1 MLPLSKE
8 SIEARARAMFL
19 AYLSVTGNKNVRG
32 EDVPPWEALP
42 QKVKDAWIAA
52 QDAERTATI
61 TEVLDLLKTW
71 GGLFGNSE
79 DVKPRVEALAQRIAL
94 AAGTAPINPQDAL
107 PVSQEPPPPRPG
119 PQTEPPPSTEPVPGQ
134 TPRPK
139 H

>member
-52 QDAERTATI
+52 QDAERQ
-61 TEVLDLLKTW
+61 DH
-71 GGLFGNSE
+71 
-79 DVKPRVEALAQRIAL
+79 
-94 AAGTAPINPQDAL
+94 APA
-107 PVSQEPPPPRPG
+107 VARPG
-119 PQTEPPPSTEPVPGQ
+119 MGRRDRRCVNPGKRLSSQ
-134 TPRPK
+134 
-139 H
+139 